1 MDQITFTMMLTCKKC
16 SRKRIDTM
24 QKLLV
29 ALTISTLVLFSS
41 NAFAGEKATTEEC
54 VQKAHEAAAL
64 INARGLQEGIKLI
77 GDPKGPFVWKDSYV
91 FLMDLNG
98 KMLAHPMQP
107 ELTRHE
113 HVFLQTDSA
122 DKAIFVHFVNIA
134 IEHGEGWVD
143 YMWPKPGKK
152 SPSKKITYIYKVPT
166 KNLLVGAGVYVGGM
180 MY

>member
-1 MDQITFTMMLTCKKC
+1 MQ
-16 SRKRIDTM
+16 RI
-24 QKLLV
+24 LNVLII
-29 ALTISTLVLFSS
+29 ATLVLFSTQ
-41 NAFAGEKATTEEC
+41 AFAGERATTEEC
-54 VQKAHEAAAL
+54 VLKTHEAAAI
-64 INARGLQEGIKLI
+64 INARGLEESIKLL

-107 ELTRHE
+107 ELTQNE
-113 HVFLQTDSA
+113 HVLLQTDA
-122 DKAIFVHFVNIA
+122 KDKAIFVHFVNIA
-134 IEHGEGWVD
+134 RDPGQGWVD

-152 SPSKKITYIYKVPT
+152 SPSKKVTYIYRVPS

>member
-1 MDQITFTMMLTCKKC
+1 MQRFLIALAIATF
-16 SRKRIDTM
+16 
-24 QKLLV
+24 
-29 ALTISTLVLFSS
+29 VLFSS
-41 NAFAGEKATTEEC
+41 QAFAEERATTEEC
-54 VQKAHEAAAL
+54 VQKTHEAAAM
-64 INARGLQEGIKLI
+64 INAKGLEEAMKLI

-91 FLMDLNG
+91 FLMDLQG

-113 HVFLQTDSA
+113 HVLLQTDAA

-134 IEHGEGWVD
+134 KDPGHGWVD

-152 SPSKKITYIYKVPT
+152 SPSKKVTYIYRVPT
-166 KNLLVGAGVYVGGM
+166 KDLFVGAGVYVGGM

>member
-1 MDQITFTMMLTCKKC
+1 
-16 SRKRIDTM
+16 M
-24 QKLLV
+24 QKFLIV
-29 ALTISTLVLFSS
+29 FAISISLLFSS
-41 NAFAGEKATTEEC
+41 QAFAGEKATTEEC
-54 VQKAHEAAAL
+54 VQKAREAAAM
-64 INARGLQEGIKLI
+64 INARGLDESIKMI

-98 KMLAHPMQP
+98 KMLAHPMRP
-107 ELTRHE
+107 ELTQHE
-113 HVFLQTDSA
+113 HVFLQTDAA

-134 IEHGEGWVD
+134 KNPGQGWVD

-152 SPSKKITYIYKVPT
+152 SPSKKVTYIYKVPT

>member
-1 MDQITFTMMLTCKKC
+1 MK
-16 SRKRIDTM
+16 
-24 QKLLV
+24 KLLITTAASAILFFAVIAV
-29 ALTISTLVLFSS
+29 AGDL
-41 NAFAGEKATTEEC
+41 ATKDEC
-54 VQKAHEAAAL
+54 VVKCHEAAAL
-64 INARGLQEGIKLI
+64 INSKGVEAAIEMI
-77 GDPKGPFVWKDSYV
+77 GNPTGPFVWKDSYV

-107 ELTRHE
+107 ELTRHD
-113 HVFLQTDSA
+113 HVFLQTDA
-122 DKAIFVHFVNIA
+122 TDKAIFVHFVNIA
-134 IEHGEGWVD
+134 IEHGQGWVD

>member
-1 MDQITFTMMLTCKKC
+1 MQRFLIALAIATF
-16 SRKRIDTM
+16 
-24 QKLLV
+24 
-29 ALTISTLVLFSS
+29 VLFSS
-41 NAFAGEKATTEEC
+41 QAFAEERATTEEC
-54 VQKAHEAAAL
+54 VQKTHEAAAM
-64 INARGLQEGIKLI
+64 INAKGLEEAMKLI

-91 FLMDLNG
+91 FLMDLQG

-113 HVFLQTDSA
+113 HVLLQTDAA

-134 IEHGEGWVD
+134 KDPGQGWVD

-152 SPSKKITYIYKVPT
+152 SPSKKVTYIYRVPT
-166 KNLLVGAGVYVGGM
+166 KDLFVGAGVYVGGM

>member
-1 MDQITFTMMLTCKKC
+1 MQRFLIALAIATF
-16 SRKRIDTM
+16 
-24 QKLLV
+24 
-29 ALTISTLVLFSS
+29 VLFSS
-41 NAFAGEKATTEEC
+41 QAFAEERATTEEC
-54 VQKAHEAAAL
+54 VQKTHEAAAM
-64 INARGLQEGIKLI
+64 INAKGLEEGMKLI

-91 FLMDLNG
+91 FLMDLQG

-113 HVFLQTDSA
+113 HVLLQTDAA

-134 IEHGEGWVD
+134 KDPGQGWVD

-152 SPSKKITYIYKVPT
+152 SPSKKVTYIYRVPT
-166 KNLLVGAGVYVGGM
+166 KDLFVGAGVYVGGM